1 MSKSKQEQNR
11 DYYEANRDE
20 IIQRVTERREQRKA
34 QKSFQQYF
42 EQAEQLRKSAM
53 KESFNAISNKMVES
67 LGIDKGEFIK
77 GYVDFMMA
85 GIIKEGTTMPAMYND
100 KILWSLF
107 MRFLSKLESFQ
118 DEKIKKAMTRY
129 IEDLGLTSK
138 QRIERSQAVINSY
151 KKTK

>member
-1 MSKSKQEQNR
+1 MYKSKQEQNR
-11 DYYEANRDE
+11 DYYEENRDE
-20 IIQRVTERREQRKA
+20 LVKLAAERRKYNKA
-34 QKSFQQYF
+34 TKSFQQYF
-42 EQAEQLRKSAM
+42 EQAEQLRKTAM
-53 KESFNAISNKMVES
+53 KESFNAISDKMVES